1 MDTKEYIQQLIRKG
15 RVAQEEFE
23 NYSQEQV
30 DRAVR
35 AVGKIIYDNAE
46 MLARM
51 AVDETRMGRYEDKIV
66 KNKAKAKIVWYKL
79 KGVKSRGILRYLD
92 DIGVVEIAK
101 PIGVIGCVAPT
112 TNPTMTPNHN
122 AMIALKGGNAI
133 IVCPHPRAKQTGV
146 KTVELMRQALR
157 NLDYPEDLIQV
168 VPEPTMEASSL
179 IMQMCDACVSTGG
192 PGMVK
197 AAYSSGKP
205 AFGVGAGNVQ
215 SLVDTDADLAEAAA
229 KIARSRTYDNGVLC
243 TCEQCVHIHTNS
255 FDEMVALLVEQGGAY
270 IGQGADITALRSAMF
285 QNGAINKAV
294 VGATPQEIAAM
305 AGLTVPEDAR
315 FLLVRLTEGGA
326 DEDLSREKLCPV
338 LGICPYDT
346 WEDAVDL
353 AVKNLKNEGAG
364 HSAILHSHNRAHVE
378 YAALRL
384 PVSRIGVNLVGSS
397 GLGGGFDCGLNP
409 TATLGCG
416 TWGNNSISENLWWHH
431 LVNIS
436 RIAYQMPDNPV
447 PTDEEIWAE

>member
-1 MDTKEYIQQLIRKG
+1 MDKKEYVQELIDRARAAQQK
-15 RVAQEEFE
+15 FE
-23 NYSQEQV
+23 TYPQEQV
-30 DRAVR
+30 DKAVR
-35 AVGKIIYDNAE
+35 AIGKIIYDNGE
-46 MLARM
+46 MLAKM
-51 AVDETRMGRYEDKIV
+51 AVDETRMGKYEDKII

-79 KGVKSRGILRYLD
+79 RGVKSRGIIRYLD
-92 DIGVVEIAK
+92 DIGIVEVAK

-112 TNPTMTPNHN
+112 TNPTMTPNQN

-133 IVCPHPRAKQTGV
+133 IVCPHPRAKKTGV
-146 KTVELMRQALR
+146 KTVELMRQALQEIGC
-157 NLDYPEDLIQV
+157 PVDLIQV
-168 VPEPTMEASSL
+168 VPEPTMEASGL
-179 IMQMCDACVSTGG
+179 IMSLCDACVSTGG

-215 SLVDTDADLAEAAA
+215 SIVDTDVDLVETAK

-243 TCEQCVHIHTNS
+243 TCEQCVHISANQ
-255 FDEMVALLVEQGGAY
+255 FDEMVALLQAQGGAY
-270 IGQGADITALRSAMF
+270 IGRTEDVAALRRVMF
-285 QNGAINKAV
+285 ADGSINKDV
-294 VGATPQEIAAM
+294 VGATPQAIAEM
-305 AGLTVPEDAR
+305 AGLTVPGDAS
-315 FLLVRLTEGGA
+315 FLLVKVCGGGK
-326 DEDLSREKLCPV
+326 DEDLTKEKLCPV
-338 LGICPYDT
+338 LAICSYDS
-346 WEDAVDL
+346 WEGAVDL

-364 HSAILHSHNRAHVE
+364 HSTILHSGNKAHVE
-378 YAALRL
+378 YAAVRL

-436 RIAYQMPDNPV
+436 RIAYQMPNNFV
-447 PTDEEIWAE
+447 PTDEEIWEE